1 MQVSYPKAVAILDRL
16 TAQLA
21 ARSADD
27 SFWLVVGDALHDLEA
42 LDQTSDQGRR
52 WPEVLSS
59 HLETLPTNRAF
70 SAGHLNKLRRVHRLV
85 RALAK
90 EFRDAQIE
98 KAQFSAL
105 ELVERLHA
113 LDPEKGLAALTSCIK
128 EGTSFSAMRKQ
139 YQDFLSKNPERL
151 PARQSTWLRKRGQ
164 SDSGEREAV
173 VALMEAAV
181 RESPTLFW
189 GPDLKSS
196 QRFKPSD
203 LLKALVNVDLGYRF
217 ITREG
222 EFFYGAIMVHREKKM
237 TEQDRLAL
245 IERVTFQRSFFDR
258 YWLLTNQTEDD
269 LDRLMQDMD
278 ALGVNGVGILR
289 QAEGVSLSDGIL
301 RSDVSP
307 HPPERRSIL
316 ADEFEDV
323 QWELRAK
330 TSRGRPRR

>member
-21 ARSADD
+21 LRGADD
-27 SFWLVVGDALHDLEA
+27 SFWIVVGDALHDLEA

-52 WPEVLSS
+52 WTEVLCS
-59 HLETLPTNRAF
+59 HLEKQPKNQAF
-70 SAGHLNKLRRVHRLV
+70 STGHLNKVRRVHRLV
-85 RALAK
+85 RALAAGFPD
-90 EFRDAQIE
+90 EQIE

-113 LDPEKGLAALTSCIK
+113 LDSEKGLAALKSCIK

-164 SDSGEREAV
+164 ADSGDREAV
-173 VALMEAAV
+173 ISQIDGGV
-181 RESPTLFW
+181 RENPSLFW
-189 GPDLKSS
+189 GRDLKSA

-245 IERVTFQRSFFDR
+245 IERVTFQKSFFDR

-269 LDRLMQDMD
+269 LDWLVQDMD

-316 ADEFEDV
+316 ADEFEDA
-323 QWELRAK
+323 QWEPRAK
-330 TSRGRPRR
+330 TSR